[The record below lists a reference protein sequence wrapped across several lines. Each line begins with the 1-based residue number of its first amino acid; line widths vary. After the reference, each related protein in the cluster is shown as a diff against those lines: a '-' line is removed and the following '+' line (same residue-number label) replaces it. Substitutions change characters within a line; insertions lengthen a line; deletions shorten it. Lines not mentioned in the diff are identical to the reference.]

1 MDDTQARV
9 ARVRRGLCPGGGG
22 ELCRRLRPDADLCTA
37 APARRLP
44 ESPQTRRSGGEPAMK
59 RRSLTRLLILGAEIV
74 SGEQTFSPGL
84 PCTRGQTVTLLYRME
99 NPEK

>member
-9 ARVRRGLCPGGGG
+9 ARVRRAAECCLRAR
-22 ELCRRLRPDADLCTA
+22 ETRLRPDSDLCAA

-59 RRSLTRLLILGAEIV
+59 RRSLTRLLILGAEIA

>member
-1 MDDTQARV
+1 
-9 ARVRRGLCPGGGG
+9 
-22 ELCRRLRPDADLCTA
+22 
-37 APARRLP
+37 
-44 ESPQTRRSGGEPAMK
+44 MK

-99 NPEK
+99 NPEITKKARRDFPAGNFCGIFRYLMMVTPSRSSFSNSTRWCLV

>member
-9 ARVRRGLCPGGGG
+9 ARVRRAAECCLRAR
-22 ELCRRLRPDADLCTA
+22 ETRLHPDSDLCAA

-44 ESPQTRRSGGEPAMK
+44 ESPQTRRSGGEPARK

>member
-1 MDDTQARV
+1 
-9 ARVRRGLCPGGGG
+9 
-22 ELCRRLRPDADLCTA
+22 
-37 APARRLP
+37 
-44 ESPQTRRSGGEPAMK
+44 MK

-74 SGEQTFSPGL
+74 SGEQAFSPGL

>member
-1 MDDTQARV
+1 
-9 ARVRRGLCPGGGG
+9 
-22 ELCRRLRPDADLCTA
+22 
-37 APARRLP
+37 
-44 ESPQTRRSGGEPAMK
+44 MK
-59 RRSLTRLLILGAEIV
+59 RRSLTRFLILGAEIA

>member
-9 ARVRRGLCPGGGG
+9 ARVRRGLSALCGGLGLALTGALARFGGSSPGSIRGMQGAALLQDSAGGYV
-22 ELCRRLRPDADLCTA
+22 LA
-37 APARRLP
+37 
-44 ESPQTRRSGGEPAMK
+44 
-59 RRSLTRLLILGAEIV
+59 AEIV